1 MVNNCP
7 KISVIT
13 ITYNSEKTLE
23 RTIKSVV
30 SQEYDNLEY
39 IIIDGASKDRT
50 LDIVEKY
57 RDYISVV
64 VSEPDKGISDAF
76 NKGIKRATGEIIG
89 IINSDDILLPG
100 ALKSI
105 RDAYDSEVDVYRGE
119 MIYKNIKTGFKFI
132 GKPSM
137 DCSVSNYI
145 RLGVAHPSTF
155 ISKRAYQKV
164 GGYKTHIHYIMDIDM
179 LFRLYNSG
187 CSFKYLPQR
196 LALFNTGGA
205 TDDHLYRKVF
215 ERYMVIRDNGGS
227 LFWGL
232 YVATA
237 CFIKDIIKVILDFIG
252 GENLKHRL
260 IGRHNIS
267 SEVDDCFKEEK

>member
-1 MVNNCP
+1 MNP
-7 KISVIT
+7 KISIIT

-23 RTIKSVV
+23 ETIKSVI

-39 IIIDGASKDRT
+39 VIIDGGSRDGT
-50 LDIVEKY
+50 LEIIDKY
-57 RDYISVV
+57 RDKIAVV
-64 VSEPDKGISDAF
+64 VSEPDNGISDAF
-76 NKGIKRATGEIIG
+76 NKGLKIATGEIIG
-89 IINSDDILLPG
+89 IINSDDLLMPG
-100 ALKSI
+100 ALKAI
-105 RDAYDSEVDVYRGE
+105 NDAYDPEVDVYRGE

-164 GGYKTHIHYIMDIDM
+164 GGYKTHVRYIMDIDM

-187 CSFKYLPQR
+187 CPFKYVPQK
-196 LALFNTGGA
+196 LALFNSGGA
-205 TDDHLYRKVF
+205 TDDHLYKKVL

-227 LFWGL
+227 LLLGL
-232 YVATA
+232 YVAIT
-237 CFIKDIIKVILDFIG
+237 CFFKDIIKVILDFIG

-260 IGRHNIS
+260 MGRHNIS
-267 SEVDDCFKEEK
+267 SEVDGCFEDDK